1 MQSPQ
6 RVVGAGPGAALVAGN
21 FSEQEDLQRLTSR
34 SSVAK
39 WQFPLTVEERL
50 REAVLSFFC
59 DPLPVECARLQ
70 GLSLRQWKPLV
81 HWLDVSG
88 VALYFLERITEL
100 ELCEQ
105 LPAEVLSRL
114 QQNLEDNIART
125 DAMIAEA
132 AILHREF
139 QEAGLSYVIMKGFS
153 LWPISVPR
161 LELRSQLDLDFL
173 IASSSAPQAATILG
187 AKGYHLRAI
196 SGKSWEF
203 KTNPVGVPTIKDL
216 YKAKPHRTVELHL
229 EAPGPL
235 RDSRLA
241 RAEKRLFRD
250 ICMPVLEPADLF
262 LGQGMH
268 LFKHISSSSFRTSHL
283 IEFRRHVRARHH
295 DDRFWMQLRS
305 LAERN
310 PRAPIGLGVTISL
323 ISQVLGDFAP
333 KALTSWTVDCL
344 PPNVR
349 LWVELY
355 GRKLT
360 FYGFP
365 GSKLNLLL
373 QQELKKEG
381 LMTTRSLTQE
391 LLPRRLP
398 HVIMHRTPG
407 ETPLDSIRRYRRQ
420 ISFIWLRLRFH
431 VVGGLR
437 YLRELPRWRK
447 QIALMQMANHQEEGF
462 QKAGKPG

>member
-1 MQSPQ
+1 MQLPSH
-6 RVVGAGPGAALVAGN
+6 VVGAGRSAVLAGEK
-21 FSEQEDLQRLTSR
+21 FREQEDLQRLTGR
-34 SSVAK
+34 SSSVK
-39 WQFPLTVEERL
+39 WQLPLNAEEQL
-50 REAVLSFFC
+50 REAILLCFC

-70 GLSLRQWKPLV
+70 GLSAHQWKPLL
-81 HWLDVSG
+81 HWLDISG
-88 VALYFLERITEL
+88 LALYFLERITEF
-100 ELCEQ
+100 ELCEH
-105 LPAEVLSRL
+105 LPATVLSRL
-114 QQNLEDNIART
+114 QQNLEDNTART

-173 IASSSAPQAATILG
+173 IASSSAPQASSILG
-187 AKGYHLRAI
+187 TMGYHLRAI

-203 KTNPVGVPTIKDL
+203 KTNPVGITSIRDL
-216 YKAKPHRTVELHL
+216 YKDKPHRTVELHL
-229 EAPGPL
+229 EAPGSL

-250 ICMPVLEPADLF
+250 ICMPVLAPADLF

-268 LFKHISSSSFRTSHL
+268 LFKHISSSSFRVSHL

-295 DDRFWMQLRS
+295 DDRFWMELRL

-310 PRAPIGLGVTISL
+310 PRAPIGLGVTVLL

-344 PPNVR
+344 LANVR

-355 GRKLT
+355 GRKLV
-360 FYGFP
+360 FYGAP
-365 GSKLNLLL
+365 SKLHLLL
-373 QQELKKEG
+373 QPELEKAG
-381 LMTTRSLTQE
+381 IPANRSRGRE

-398 HVIMHRTPG
+398 RAISHRAPG

-420 ISFIWLRLRFH
+420 LHFVWMRLRFH
-431 VVGGLR
+431 IVEGLR
-437 YLRELPRWRK
+437 YLRESVRWQR
-447 QIALMQMANHQEEGF
+447 QIALMPSTGRREQGF
-462 QKAGKPG
+462 LEAEK

>member
-1 MQSPQ
+1 MRSLPLLLSP
-6 RVVGAGPGAALVAGN
+6 
-21 FSEQEDLQRLTSR
+21 EQQ
-34 SSVAK
+34 
-39 WQFPLTVEERL
+39 L
-50 REAVLSFFC
+50 REAVLLSFC

-70 GLSLRQWKPLV
+70 GLSPRQWKPLL
-81 HWLDVSG
+81 HWLDISG
-88 VALYFLERITEL
+88 LALYFLDRITEL

-105 LPAEVLSRL
+105 LPVAVLSRL
-114 QQNLEDNIART
+114 QQNLEDNTART
-125 DAMIAEA
+125 DAMISES
-132 AILHREF
+132 AILHHNF
-139 QEAGLSYVIMKGFS
+139 QEAGLSYVTMKGFS

-173 IASSSAPQAATILG
+173 IASSSAPQAASILG
-187 AKGYHLRAI
+187 ARGYHLHAI

-203 KTNPVGVPTIKDL
+203 KTNPVGIPTIKDL
-216 YKAKPHRTVELHL
+216 YKANPHRTVELHL

-235 RDSRLA
+235 CDSRLA
-241 RAEKRLFRD
+241 RAEKRLFRG

-268 LFKHISSSSFRTSHL
+268 LFKHICSSSFRVSHL

-310 PRAPIGLGVTISL
+310 PRAPIGLGVTILL

-333 KALTSWTVDCL
+333 KALTCWTVDCL

-355 GRKLT
+355 GRKLV
-360 FYGFP
+360 FYGSP
-365 GSKLNLLL
+365 GSKLYLLL
-373 QQELKKEG
+373 KQELKKEG
-381 LMTTRSLTQE
+381 IMATRSLAQE

-398 HVIMHRTPG
+398 HVILHRTPG
-407 ETPLDSIRRYRRQ
+407 ETPLVSIRRYCRQ

-431 VVGGLR
+431 VVGGIR
-437 YLRELPRWRK
+437 YLRESARWRK
-447 QIALMQMANHQEEGF
+447 QIALMPMAGRREQGF
-462 QKAGKPG
+462 QETDKRR

>member
-1 MQSPQ
+1 MDCP
-6 RVVGAGPGAALVAGN
+6 
-21 FSEQEDLQRLTSR
+21 
-34 SSVAK
+34 SSAK
-39 WQFPLTVEERL
+39 WQLQLSPEQQL
-50 REAVLSFFC
+50 REAILLCFC
-59 DPLPVECARLQ
+59 DPLPAECARLQ
-70 GLSLRQWKPLV
+70 GLSLRQWKPLL
-81 HWLDVSG
+81 HWLDISG
-88 VALYFLERITEL
+88 LALYFLERITEF
-100 ELCEQ
+100 ELCEH
-105 LPAEVLSRL
+105 LPVTVLSRL
-114 QQNLEDNIART
+114 QQNLEDNAART
-125 DAMIAEA
+125 DAMIAES

-139 QEAGLSYVIMKGFS
+139 QEAGLSYVVMKGFS

-173 IASSSAPQAATILG
+173 IASSSAPQAASILE

-241 RAEKRLFRD
+241 RAEKRLFRG
-250 ICMPVLEPADLF
+250 ICMPVFEAADLF

-268 LFKHISSSSFRTSHL
+268 LFKHICSSSFRTSHL
-283 IEFRRHVRARHH
+283 IEFRRHVRVRHH
-295 DDRFWMQLRS
+295 DDRFWLELRM

-310 PRAPIGLGVTISL
+310 ARAPIGLGVTILL

-333 KALTSWTVDCL
+333 KALICWTVDCL
-344 PPNVR
+344 PANVR

-355 GRKLT
+355 GRKVV
-360 FYGFP
+360 FYGSP
-365 GSKLNLLL
+365 GSKLYLLL
-373 QQELKKEG
+373 QQELEKEG
-381 LMTTRSLTQE
+381 IMPARSLAQE

-398 HVIMHRTPG
+398 HMILHRTPG
-407 ETPLDSIRRYRRQ
+407 ETPRDSIRRYCRQ

-431 VVGGLR
+431 AVGGFR
-437 YLRELPRWRK
+437 YLRESARWQK
-447 QIALMQMANHQEEGF
+447 HIALVPQ
-462 QKAGKPG
+462 AGRRERGLLETEK